1 MSSNQMELLND
12 KMTIKHYLIDG
23 VLALSGHQNNWKYC
37 KEKSILQI
45 FKALLLLNC
54 SVSSILL
61 PPVQSKQF
69 RPTCVLKRAQRLSS
83 YSWLNSINQLTLS
96 SFSKAMEK
104 KKQWCYC
111 LLYQETHLSDALKK
125 RSFFCSRSA
134 SWFSTQFTLLNQKNL
149 LKSSSFNYSCI
160 V

>member
-12 KMTIKHYLIDG
+12 KITIKHNLIDG

-37 KEKSILQI
+37 KEKSILQM
-45 FKALLLLNC
+45 FKALLLLSC

-96 SFSKAMEK
+96 SFSKAMER

-111 LLYQETHLSDALKK
+111 LLYQETHLSNSFKK
-125 RSFFCSRSA
+125 KKLFCSRSA
-134 SWFSTQFTLLNQKNL
+134 SWFSTQFTLLNGKNPL
-149 LKSSSFNYSCI
+149 TSCSFNYSFI
-160 V
+160 M

>member
-1 MSSNQMELLND
+1 
-12 KMTIKHYLIDG
+12 MTIKHYLIDG
-23 VLALSGHQNNWKYC
+23 VLTLSGHQNNWKYC

-61 PPVQSKQF
+61 PAVQSKQF

-96 SFSKAMEK
+96 SFSKAMER

-125 RSFFCSRSA
+125 NKLFCSRSA